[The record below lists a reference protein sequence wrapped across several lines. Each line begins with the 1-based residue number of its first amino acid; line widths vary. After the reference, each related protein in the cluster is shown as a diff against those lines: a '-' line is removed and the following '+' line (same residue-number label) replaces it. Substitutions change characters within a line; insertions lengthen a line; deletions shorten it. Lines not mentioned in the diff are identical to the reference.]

1 MTEYSAKAQILVDRL
16 SGDEVEQIRKH
27 NPFRI
32 ERNDKIRSL
41 YQRGVSQV
49 VIAEVSGLSGMS
61 ISKICA
67 DIQREKR
74 AERI

>member
-1 MTEYSAKAQILVDRL
+1 MTDYSAKAQRLVDRL
-16 SGDEVEQIRKH
+16 NGDEVEQITKH

-41 YQRGVSQV
+41 FQRGVSQV
-49 VIAEVSGLSGMS
+49 VIAEVSGLSGVS

-74 AERI
+74 GVRT